1 MITDERFLHIHPD
14 VVLSRYS
21 EVDKDNADSIRKSI
35 LHNPNFTNNY
45 QKLISIINYIKEQG
59 LSYYQ
64 VKPARDCILSL
75 SKSLDFEKDFL
86 MDAYRLHP
94 LILNTNE
101 YNNVSNVIVQQNLI
115 EKSLR
120 EYKSYRGLC
129 LNINVNQIK
138 DAKIIFK
145 NSQYQISSLLD
156 VYKHTIIQN
165 AWDYQPNIE
174 DDSFI
179 FIINVDEK
187 NMCFP
192 VFYLVLNIAERLS
205 NHNQQELVNHNR
217 SDILDTPQNDYQL
230 AEQAVIFQS
239 NHQKYDDGHYRLS
252 YINDFLD
259 EKNSDNSQ
267 NNETHTLN
275 HNKHSTNNKKY
286 LRNIF
291 DIFDKRKNSNNEKTE
306 KISDFP
312 KEVVVHQEIMVETQA
327 VKPMHD
333 DIGLMPTPLWSC
345 DELGLF
351 IYGKMSDNRK

>member
-64 VKPARDCILSL
+64 VKPARDFILSL
-75 SKSLDFEKDFL
+75 SKSLDFKKDFL

-129 LNINVNQIK
+129 LAINANQIQ
-138 DAKIIFK
+138 DAKMIFK

-156 VYKHTIIQN
+156 VYKHAIIQN
-165 AWDYQPNIE
+165 AWEHQPNIE
-174 DDSFI
+174 NDSFV
-179 FIINVDEK
+179 FVINIDEK
-187 NMCFP
+187 DICFP
-192 VFYLVLNIAERLS
+192 VFYLVLKIAEQLS
-205 NHNQQELVNHNR
+205 NHNQQELVHHICP
-217 SDILDTPQNDYQL
+217 DILDTNQNNYQL
-230 AEQAVIFQS
+230 AEKTVISQL
-239 NHQKYDDGHYRLS
+239 NHQKYDDGNYHLS
-252 YINDFLD
+252 YVNDLPDERNIN
-259 EKNSDNSQ
+259 NSQ
-267 NNETHTLN
+267 NNQTHTFN
-275 HNKHSTNNKKY
+275 QNKNSTNTKKY
-286 LRNIF
+286 LSNMFGIF
-291 DIFDKRKNSNNEKTE
+291 NKNKHRNNEKTE
-306 KISDFP
+306 KISDFL
-312 KEVVVHQEIMVETQA
+312 KEVMVNQEIMAETQ
-327 VKPMHD
+327 VIQPMYD
-333 DIGLMPTPLWSC
+333 DIDLRSTPIWSC

-351 IYGKMSDNRK
+351 IYGKM